1 MKRAKQTAKKSPSPV
16 GFLPSVFMF
25 LILIGLVVSM
35 TVGLK
40 TTPHVPLLIAAV
52 LAALIG
58 ALHRFSWKEMLEGV
72 TGAVSAAI
80 PALLIIMSIGL
91 LIAAWMAGGII
102 PTMVYYGLQIISPRF
117 FLVTALLL
125 CSIVSLAI
133 GSSLS
138 TIGTVGVALF
148 GIGSALGI
156 PPAITVGAVVSGAY
170 FGDKMSPLS
179 DTTNLAP
186 SVSDANLFDHIRHMT
201 VTTTPTYLICILL
214 YGAIGFWFGGGRAD
228 TAQIETTLRALEGN
242 FFIHPLLLI
251 PPALVLAMV
260 IFRIPALPGLI
271 GAAFLGVLSAV
282 FLQGVPL
289 ETMLQAVMDGFSAST
304 GVEAVDT
311 LLNRG
316 GIMSMM
322 KTVALMVTALS
333 FAGIFE
339 RTGMASSIL
348 RKIVAHV
355 KSDKGLV
362 IATVL
367 TAWGILLGTG
377 QQYVAIIMAGRLFR
391 PLYKEHALKPQN
403 LSRALEDAGT
413 VFGGIVP
420 YSTGAGFTESTLG
433 VSAWQYGPFTF
444 FGWINPLISI
454 LIAAMGKSMPH
465 INPHAHTGQAAR
477 SGCPGPENAVS
488 EKKTKEAKEAAGTS
502 SPSNGKGPGPSGC

>member
-1 MKRAKQTAKKSPSPV
+1 MEKAKNNAKNLSVPV
-16 GFLPSVFMF
+16 GFWPSIFMF
-25 LILIGLVVSM
+25 LILICLVVSM

-40 TTPHVPLLIAAV
+40 TTPHVPLLIATV
-52 LAALIG
+52 LAAAVG
-58 ALHRFSWKEMLEGV
+58 AFHHFSWNEMLEGI
-72 TGAVSAAI
+72 TCAITAAL
-80 PALLIIMSIGL
+80 PAMLIIMSIGL

-117 FLVTALLL
+117 FLVTTLLL

-148 GIGSALGI
+148 GIGSTLGI
-156 PPAITVGAVVSGAY
+156 PPAITVGAIVSGAY

-186 SVSDANLFDHIRHMT
+186 SVSDANLFDHIRHMM

-214 YGAIGFWFGGGRAD
+214 YGAIGFWFEGD
-228 TAQIETTLRALEGN
+228 EVNSAQIETTLKALEGN

-251 PPALVLAMV
+251 PPALVLVMV
-260 IFRIPALPGLI
+260 IFRIPALPGLM
-271 GAAFLGVLSAV
+271 GAALLGILSAL

-289 ETMLQAVMDGFSAST
+289 GSMLQAVMDGYSTST

-322 KTVALMVTALS
+322 KTVALMVISLS

-355 KSDKGLV
+355 KSDRGLV

-367 TAWGILLGTG
+367 TAWGILIGTG

-391 PLYKEHALKPQN
+391 PLYKEHDLKPQN

-420 YSTGAGFTESTLG
+420 YSTGAGFTESMLG
-433 VSAWQYGPFTF
+433 ISAWQYGPFTF

-454 LIAAMGKSMPH
+454 LIAAMGKSIPKNGDSVH
-465 INPHAHTGQAAR
+465 
-477 SGCPGPENAVS
+477 
-488 EKKTKEAKEAAGTS
+488 EKKPNPTDGDS
-502 SPSNGKGPGPSGC
+502 QGPSGP